1 MINSPEELAEALR
14 TPTVQNVLR
23 RTMAEVIRQESGAWS
38 PDPNRFVDAEEAARM
53 LNMTV
58 SAIRKAAGRERL
70 PCHRI
75 GRRLRFHVAEIMA
88 TAMGGRVSRSNGIMV
103 PDR

>member
-14 TPTVQNVLR
+14 TPAVQDVLR

-38 PDPNRFVDAEEAARM
+38 PDLNRLVGAEEAARM

-58 SAIRKAAGRERL
+58 PAVRKAAGRGRL

-88 TAMGGRVSRSNGIMV
+88 TAIGGRVSRSNGIVV